1 MFRLT
6 WFASSSDVTREAN
19 EGRGPVDFKISRGAR
34 DKSLVEFKLA
44 SNSRLRQNL
53 EKQVE
58 IYKQA
63 HDTDRA
69 IKVILFFTIEDEVKI
84 KKTLSDLGILGEKY
98 VVLID
103 GRNDNKPSASK
114 A

>member
-1 MFRLT
+1 M
-6 WFASSSDVTREAN
+6 
-19 EGRGPVDFKISRGAR
+19 
-34 DKSLVEFKLA
+34 EFKLA
-44 SNSRLRQNL
+44 SNSRLKQNL

-63 HDTDRA
+63 HDTDKA
-69 IKVILFFTIEDEVKI
+69 IKVILFFTVEDEVKI
-84 KKTLSDLGILGEKY
+84 KKALSDLGLSEEKY